1 MKKLFAI
8 FLLLFGLNAFCVEEK
23 EKKEEPMT
31 HTQELWGR
39 KFQASLAYTYFS
51 IGHQGVDVG
60 CGVWDW
66 TPLEWLSILPKIGY
80 GAKVLEQNFDGN
92 KAYHL
97 SWEPTIGLDLIFSIN
112 SLYRSIL

>member
-1 MKKLFAI
+1 
-8 FLLLFGLNAFCVEEK
+8 
-23 EKKEEPMT
+23 MT

-51 IGHQGVDVG
+51 SGHQGVDVG

-97 SWEPTIGLDLIFSIN
+97 SWGPTMGLDLTFSIN
-112 SLYRSIL
+112 SFVKIFASYTWAMYKDFSDEVNQLHGGSVGLRIAY